1 MKEFFKN
8 FQSKPFN
15 YANASHAFYD
25 IMKWLQVNRPK
36 NNPNIIM
43 PAYIPA
49 KLYRYVL
56 AAGYKPKFYDVSTE
70 LDFSID
76 EIRDLIDD
84 QTQMVFAVHFFGVP
98 VDMVPLKKL
107 TQELDVF
114 LMEDCAHT
122 LNSHLNGNI
131 LGTTGDFT
139 IFSTRKMF
147 QYHCGGFLI
156 LNTQPWAF
164 QPSQINKVSSLFTG
178 YHLLGSRVKYYLNHL
193 AHGKN
198 GFQDISTPVVHYIDF
213 DEEQTVNV
221 KRMDRLLHWTYLHTN
236 LEKLTRKRRENVSYL
251 WNHIEDLE
259 TFSPIGLERLSEYKS
274 ERLEEHKSE
283 RLSEHK
289 SVRLEA
295 HKSERME
302 TDLTEQQSNGTTNHA
317 NRQKLELID
326 GYVPFSLPILT
337 PPGTRNYIQQELLS
351 RGIDCYIGWT
361 EAPFGMNGFPGTEKL
376 QTQLLE
382 LPIHHF
388 INQYQ
393 LEIMID
399 CLNNLEIPELLDTA
413 SIKTGKKEP
422 IH

>member
-1 MKEFFKN
+1 MKDFFKN
-8 FQSKPFN
+8 FQSQPIN
-15 YANASHAFYD
+15 YGNASHAFYD
-25 IMKWLQVNRPK
+25 IMKWVQLNRPK
-36 NNPNIIM
+36 KNPNIIM

-56 AAGYKPKFYDVSTE
+56 AAGYEPRFYDVSTE

-98 VDMVPLKKL
+98 VDMIPLKKM
-107 TQELDVF
+107 TQEMDVF
-114 LMEDCAHT
+114 LLEDCAHT
-122 LNSHLNGNI
+122 LDSHLNGNI

-156 LNTQPWAF
+156 LNKKPWNF
-164 QPSQINKVSSLFTG
+164 QPSKTTKVSSLFTG
-178 YHLLGSRVKYYLNHL
+178 YHLLGSRVKYYLNHI
-193 AHGKN
+193 ARGKN
-198 GFQDISTPVVHYIDF
+198 VIQKVSTPVVHYIDF
-213 DEEQTVNV
+213 DEEQTVTV
-221 KRMDRLLHWTYLHTN
+221 KRMDHLLNWTYLHTN
-236 LEKLTRKRRENVSYL
+236 LEELTRKRRENISYL

-259 TFSPIGLERLSEYKS
+259 TFSPVGFERLSIKKS
-274 ERLEEHKSE
+274 EPRS
-283 RLSEHK
+283 SG
-289 SVRLEA
+289 SGN
-295 HKSERME
+295 
-302 TDLTEQQSNGTTNHA
+302 QSNQ
-317 NRQKLELID
+317 QKLQPIE
-326 GYVPFSLPILT
+326 GYVPFSLPIIT

-361 EAPFGMNGFPGTEKL
+361 EAPFGMTGFPETEKL

-388 INQYQ
+388 INHYQ
-393 LEIMID
+393 LEIMAD
-399 CLNNLEIPELLDTA
+399 CLNNLEIPQLLDTPP
-413 SIKTGKKEP
+413 IKAGKQEP